1 MSNQKITTKQMVLTG
16 VMAAV
21 VFATNY
27 IRIMIPTPIDNTAI
41 HVANVACL
49 LSAFLLGPLYGGLSA
64 GIGSAIYDLTNPLYL
79 ASAPFT
85 LVFKFIMAF
94 VCGKI
99 AYSGQRQA
107 KSVKWNIIGAIS
119 GALSYVVLYLSK
131 NFAENVFFKKVQWQT
146 AAIDLVPKA
155 LTSTA
160 NAVIAVVIAV
170 PLALAIFKAMKKAN
184 I

>member
-1 MSNQKITTKQMVLTG
+1 MVLTG

-49 LSAFLLGPLYGGLSA
+49 LSAFLLGPVYGGLSA

-99 AYSGQRQA
+99 AYSRGKNA
-107 KSVKWNIIGAIS
+107 KSTKWNIIAGVC

-131 NFAENVFFKKVQWQT
+131 NFLESVFFKKVEWQT
-146 AAIDLVPKA
+146 AVIDLIPKA
-155 LTSTA
+155 ITSIT
-160 NAVIAVVIAV
+160 NGIIAVAIAV
-170 PLALAIFKAMKKAN
+170 PLALAIFKAMKKSS

>member
-1 MSNQKITTKQMVLTG
+1 MSNKKITTKQMVLTG

-41 HVANVACL
+41 HVANVTCL
-49 LSAFLLGPLYGGLSA
+49 LSAFLLGPVYGGLSA

-85 LVFKFIMAF
+85 LVFKFLMAF

-99 AYSGQRQA
+99 AHSNGKGA
-107 KSVKWNIIGAIS
+107 KNLKWNIIGGVS
-119 GALSYVVLYLSK
+119 GAICYVILYLSK
-131 NFAENVFFKKVQWQT
+131 NFISNVFFKQVQWQT
-146 AAIDLVPKA
+146 ALIDLVPKA
-155 LTSTA
+155 VLSTI
-160 NAVIAVVIAV
+160 NGVIAVVVAV
-170 PLALAIFKAMKKAN
+170 PLAAAMSKAMKK